1 MKLSWHPRSLRLL
14 INASLLM
21 FVTMLALGL
30 TVQGNLSQ
38 ALVEHPIWKQVLQSN
53 TEVVLT
59 NAKGD
64 IASVLPTEGAVKGWV
79 ITTGAAPPA
88 AMPATLAALPP
99 GYYRE
104 SQLDMEADAH
114 MLKRA
119 LSILTPRWGPFAD
132 ASGDASSDRN
142 YTVLVT
148 AIAEGRLVMA
158 IDMTELENDQ
168 NGSVQLSVLF
178 LIFNLILTSL
188 IIWWLHLSLTRPI
201 DDLARRMRDLNP
213 LQPSQRLPTNYR
225 KTELNTIASETNAHL
240 DRVEQAIERERSLLD
255 QASHEFRT
263 PLAVISGAADVLNKL
278 ELEPR
283 AQRPLDRI
291 DEAVDVLTR
300 IMDALLYLSREP
312 STKDR
317 SEVTILHGLLP
328 GLVEDHQYLLVGKP
342 VALVLEYNEPMVVR
356 APESMV
362 RIAVGNLLRN
372 AVEHTHGGEVRLSVR
387 EGVLLIRDTG
397 IGFDTALVAQRY
409 TQSLKQS
416 GPKAGAAGLGLFLTQ
431 RICERF
437 NWRLELISS
446 ASNGT
451 SASIDFKGRRPPKI
465 E

>member
-1 MKLSWHPRSLRLL
+1 MKLSWQPRSLRLL
-14 INASLLM
+14 INASLLL

-30 TVQGNLSQ
+30 TVQGKLSQ
-38 ALVEHPIWKQVLQSN
+38 ALVDHPIW
-53 TEVVLT
+53 TEVLESSTQLVLNT
-59 NAKGD
+59 ANGD
-64 IASVLPTEGAVKGWV
+64 VASALPTEGAVKGWV
-79 ITTGAAPPA
+79 VASSGAPPPT
-88 AMPATLAALPP
+88 MPAILADLSP

-104 SQLDMEADAH
+104 SQLDAEPHASF
-114 MLKRA
+114 LSRA
-119 LSILTPRWGPFAD
+119 MSILTPRWGPFAD
-132 ASGDASSDRN
+132 LEQAPASRHS

-148 AIAEGRLVMA
+148 AIPEGRLVMA
-158 IDMTELENDQ
+158 IDMTALEDDQ

-213 LQPSQRLPTNYR
+213 MQLAQRLPTDYR
-225 KTELNTIASETNAHL
+225 KTELNTIASEANAHL

-278 ELEPR
+278 NLEPR

-312 STKDR
+312 SQKDR
-317 SEVTILHGLLP
+317 NEVTIVHGLLP
-328 GLVEDHQYLLVGKP
+328 ALIEDHRYLLSGKP
-342 VALVLEYNEPMVVR
+342 VALVLKSNESTVVR

-372 AVEHTHGGEVRLSVR
+372 ALEHTHGGEVQVSL
-387 EGVLLIRDTG
+387 EDGVLLIRDSGT
-397 IGFDTALVAQRY
+397 GFDTALVAQRY
-409 TQSLKQS
+409 TASLKS
-416 GPKAGAAGLGLFLTQ
+416 SAPRAGGAGLGLFLTQ

-437 NWRLELISS
+437 QWRLTLASS
-446 ASNGT
+446 PSLGT
-451 SASIDFKGRRPPKI
+451 SAAIDFNDVQG
-465 E
+465 